1 MNVDD
6 IIQNFQLK
14 MEDNNSQYNNTKE
27 NFLQ

>member
-14 MEDNNSQYNNTKE
+14 MEDNNSQYNIAKE

>member
-27 NFLQ
+27 NILQ

>member
-14 MEDNNSQYNNTKE
+14 MEDNNSHYNNTKE